1 VSHFER
7 SPRKVVPDMGDI
19 SQERQPQAIYRPLV
33 AFDFDGTLTSRDSF
47 VAFLGWRFG
56 ARAFAVGIAALAPT
70 AARYVLNRDRGRL
83 KAAAVRRFLAGMPRT
98 ELEAW
103 AQTFASEQGSGLLRP
118 DALRA
123 WRRWQGEGA
132 RLVIVTASPEP
143 IVAPI
148 ARGLGADL
156 LLGTRLAF
164 DAAGRVT
171 GDLEGENCRGPE
183 KVRRLQ
189 AAFGDDVRLEAAYG
203 DTDGDK
209 EMLALAEEQGM
220 KVFNG
225 TGRSVPR

>member
-1 VSHFER
+1 
-7 SPRKVVPDMGDI
+7 MGDI

-47 VAFLGWRFG
+47 IAFLRWRFG
-56 ARAFAVGIAALAPT
+56 ARAFTGGVLGLAP
-70 AARYVLNRDRGRL
+70 AVARFALDRDRGRL
-83 KAAAVRRFLAGMPRT
+83 KAAATRRFLGGMPRA

-103 AQTFASEQGSGLLRP
+103 AQTFASEQGRGLLRP

-123 WRRWQGEGA
+123 WRRWQSDGA
-132 RLVIVTASPEP
+132 RLVIVTASPET

-148 ARGLGADL
+148 ARGLGADA

-171 GDLEGENCRGPE
+171 ADLEGENCRGPE
-183 KVRRLQ
+183 KVRRLR

-225 TGRSVPR
+225 TGRSVAR